1 MSKIFADSHKT
12 FVRLVGLNIAFDILS
27 IPAWIALSFT
37 ASPLST
43 STLTVNTSI
52 AIVDAAVAA
61 AVFAMALFGIL
72 GRQKWAAY
80 LAVAAT
86 VAQRVTGVFI
96 FDLNV
101 GMVVEVVWSLLI
113 IYFAFKTTH
122 QTLPLLPTPEQK
134 DRV

>member
-1 MSKIFADSHKT
+1 MSKIFADPHKT

-43 STLTVNTSI
+43 STLTVNTSV

-61 AVFAMALFGIL
+61 AIFAMALFGIL
-72 GRQKWAAY
+72 GRQKWGGY
-80 LAVAAT
+80 LAVATT

-101 GMVVEVVWSLLI
+101 GMVVEGVWSLLI
-113 IYFAFKTTH
+113 IYFAFKTMH
-122 QTLPLLPTPEQK
+122 QTQPQLPAKNE
-134 DRV
+134 

>member
-1 MSKIFADSHKT
+1 MSKIFADPHKT
-12 FVRLVGLNIAFDILS
+12 LTRLVGLNIAFDILS

-43 STLTVNTSI
+43 STLTVNTSV

-61 AVFAMALFGIL
+61 AVFAVALFGIL
-72 GRQKWAAY
+72 RKQKWGGY

-86 VAQRVTGVFI
+86 VAQRVAGVFI
-96 FDLNV
+96 FDLNA

-113 IYFAFKTTH
+113 IYFAFKTMH
-122 QTLPLLPTPEQK
+122 QTQPLLPAKNE
-134 DRV
+134 